1 MLGKVTAERLTG
13 FFRAIIAPTVLLA
26 SLLIGE
32 IALADC
38 RKHPN
43 WTAEECAN
51 VEKKK
56 LFVGMTREMID
67 AEKPHSCVRDRHP
80 AHSEPGMVQFLC
92 YTQWDHSV
100 PDHAL
105 PYIIHFQLT
114 DGRVST
120 FSYN

>member
-1 MLGKVTAERLTG
+1 MLGKVTA
-13 FFRAIIAPTVLLA
+13 FFTAIIAVLLA
-26 SLLIGE
+26 SLLIG
-32 IALADC
+32 AMAQANC

-67 AEKPHSCVRDRHP
+67 AEKPHSC
-80 AHSEPGMVQFLC
+80 EPGMIQFLC

-105 PYIIHFQLT
+105 PYIFHFQLT
-114 DGRVST
+114 HGRVST

>member
-1 MLGKVTAERLTG
+1 VINRQITG
-13 FFRAIIAPTVLLA
+13 HVFCELLA
-26 SLLIGE
+26 SLLISS
-32 IALADC
+32 IAQANC
-38 RKHPN
+38 CKHPN
-43 WTAEECAN
+43 WTAEERAN

-92 YTQWDHSV
+92 YTQSDHWM

-105 PYIIHFQLT
+105 PYVLHFQFT
-114 DGRVST
+114 DGRVS
-120 FSYN
+120 